1 MNINLLKK
9 TIENDLKEQEIL
21 LSNFSQSKLKAV
33 YLPKFTCVYIKM
45 MTVMLKQ
52 KLCT

>member
-21 LSNFSQSKLKAV
+21 LSNFSQRQTKSCVFAKI
-33 YLPKFTCVYIKM
+33 YLCLY
-45 MTVMLKQ
+45 
-52 KLCT
+52 